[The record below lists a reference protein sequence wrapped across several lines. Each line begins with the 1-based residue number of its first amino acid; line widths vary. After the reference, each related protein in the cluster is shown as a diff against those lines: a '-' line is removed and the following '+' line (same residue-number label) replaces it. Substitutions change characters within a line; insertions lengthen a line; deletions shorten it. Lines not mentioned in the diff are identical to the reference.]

1 MKDHA
6 KALRAAFLDAQLKH
20 RRITRMVRWAGDLY
34 RRLNAERMPSKPDN
48 MRFQLVRDSGG
59 LMLVN
64 VQRLQ

>member
-1 MKDHA
+1 MNDHA
-6 KALRAAFLDAQLKH
+6 KALRDAFLRKQMKF
-20 RRITRMVRWAGDLY
+20 RRLTMIVRRLGDLY

>member
-1 MKDHA
+1 MNDHA
-6 KALRAAFLDAQLKH
+6 KALRAAFLRKQMKFRRLTMIVRQL
-20 RRITRMVRWAGDLY
+20 GDLY
-34 RRLNAERMPSKPDN
+34 RRLNAERMTSKPDN